1 MSLKQLSSNKKK
13 KPERKRRLKTQ
24 VEHKEHE
31 SVKSLPKRQS
41 EGLFTELQVILDDK
55 IRPEE
60 EKSIKDEKKLR
71 ALLSKLS
78 KFKQQKQY
86 SSKSIYEQPHS
97 LSGQILHFESSTD
110 TLSPSSKIRFKR
122 ETNYHEWNK
131 VDLSSTS

>member
-1 MSLKQLSSNKKK
+1 MSLKQLSSSKKK
-13 KPERKRRLKTQ
+13 KPERKRRQKTQ
-24 VEHKEHE
+24 VEHKEHD

-60 EKSIKDEKKLR
+60 EKSIKEEKKLR

-86 SSKSIYEQPHS
+86 SSK
-97 LSGQILHFESSTD
+97 
-110 TLSPSSKIRFKR
+110 
-122 ETNYHEWNK
+122 
-131 VDLSSTS
+131 